1 MIDITK
7 LVPKP
12 GGSRFAPSG
21 AVTDRILLEIAG
33 QYELAVSR
41 KMTAIKPEEFP
52 RRFLSS
58 EPVLETNKYD
68 GEGVFVYYEDG
79 KDAFAFNA
87 YSGRVRLG
95 LPALVDLSKA
105 LKKKGIRKGLFR
117 AELYLPGVKEGK
129 RLGISDVIRVSFGGT
144 ETELN
149 QLRLAMLD
157 AVMLDGKDLRPNQE
171 KFKETWEL
179 LGNLFGSEDSPC
191 HRADG
196 SIVAENEIAKCFET
210 RIASGQEGIVIRR
223 LNRQD
228 LIKVKP
234 HLTVDAAVVGYV
246 EGELE
251 GQIGVTS
258 ILAALTYPGK
268 KNGSTFFQTLARVG
282 SGLTDS
288 QRAEFRDKFASAK
301 IDAPIAMTD
310 SDGRAVSFVKPG
322 YILQIE
328 GDDLL
333 MTGGADRENRTQLF
347 GWNSDRFQFIGL
359 TPCPRLTFPIFA
371 GLRSDKDIESGGARL
386 EQIVKNPLLPSLEKK
401 AVTPPEILR
410 REVYVKAEAVR
421 KLIVARQ
428 TAENAVPYLVYWT
441 DFSAKR
447 KDPLKVSSAFAFTEQ
462 RAQALA
468 EKLIG
473 ENVTKGFLRTDGS
486 SKPVTVAVAA
496 DVDSAGDP
504 QKPTAKKS
512 KKAQTAE
519 S

>member
-52 RRFLSS
+52 RRFLGS

-105 LKKKGIRKGLFR
+105 LKKKG
-117 AELYLPGVKEGK
+117 

-144 ETELN
+144 EAELN

-347 GWNSDRFQFIGL
+347 GWNSDRFQFMGL

-401 AVTPPEILR
+401 AATPPEILR

-462 RAQALA
+462 RAQSLA
-468 EKLIG
+468 EKLIV

-486 SKPVTVAVAA
+486 GKPVIVAVAA
-496 DVDSAGDP
+496 DVGSAGDP
-504 QKPTAKKS
+504 QKPKAKKS
-512 KKAQTAE
+512 KKAPATE